1 MIKIGITGSIAAG
14 KTTASKILSKGR
26 GPLFSADRV
35 VTKFYKTN
43 KFKKMLSR
51 EFKIDKNCIL
61 KTTIKKTVLN
71 DKKKFLKLE
80 KIIHPLVRSEMK
92 KFTLLNK
99 CETKIFYEI
108 PLLIENKLTKFFD
121 VVIFIKAKKKIRLKR
136 FKKKGASEELFNFLN
151 NKQLSDSIKTKF
163 SDHVIV
169 NEKNINILKKNLL
182 SIIRLY
188 A

>member
-99 CETKIFYEI
+99 CETKIF
-108 PLLIENKLTKFFD
+108 
-121 VVIFIKAKKKIRLKR
+121 
-136 FKKKGASEELFNFLN
+136 
-151 NKQLSDSIKTKF
+151 
-163 SDHVIV
+163 
-169 NEKNINILKKNLL
+169 
-182 SIIRLY
+182 
-188 A
+188 